1 MGRFGEQLASEHLA
15 AAGMR
20 VLDRN
25 WRCRDG
31 EIDLVVLDG
40 TVLAFVE
47 VKTRSSTEFG
57 DPAEAVTPA
66 KATRL
71 RRLAIRWLAA
81 QRAGTDALPWTEI
94 RFDVVSIVRPRAGR
108 DGGPDVR
115 HLKAAF

>member
-1 MGRFGEQLASEHLA
+1 MQ
-15 AAGMR
+15 

-40 TVLAFVE
+40 AVLAFVE
-47 VKTRSSTEFG
+47 VKTRSSTRFG

-66 KATRL
+66 KAARL

-81 QRAGTDALPWTEI
+81 QRDTGDPLPWTEI
-94 RFDVVSIVRPRAGR
+94 RFDVVSIVRPAG
-108 DGGPDVR
+108 GGSGVPTVR

>member
-1 MGRFGEQLASEHLA
+1 M
-15 AAGMR
+15 
-20 VLDRN
+20 LDRN

-40 TVLAFVE
+40 PVLAFVE
-47 VKTRSSTEFG
+47 VKTRSSTRFG

-66 KATRL
+66 KAARL

-81 QRAGTDALPWTEI
+81 QRDTGDPPPWREI
-94 RFDVVSIVRPRAGR
+94 RFDVVSIVRTGAAG
-108 DGGPDVR
+108 DSAPAVR